1 MNLYPQQKTPPKRHQ
16 NAIKMQTKL
25 TENYITKLK
34 HKSARVAA
42 GVLDGT
48 IRLSVGIEDISDILS
63 DLRQALENT

>member
-1 MNLYPQQKTPPKRHQ
+1 
-16 NAIKMQTKL
+16 MQTKL

-42 GVLDGT
+42 GVLDET